1 MKRLHLLL
9 ITLSLLPGI
18 SSCMKAYDAAYSDS
32 FGGFTDAYLQI
43 SGFVMDYDTVQPVE
57 GILVTLTS
65 YLSGDTLHQRPVSS
79 VTTYTDKDGFYR
91 IRNRFNLAVYE
102 LDHILEF
109 TDEDPSDGVYPPVK
123 MDVSLSPASIAHAA
137 SGGYELDEIN
147 AFLSLSGSTST
158 Q

>member
-1 MKRLHLLL
+1 
-9 ITLSLLPGI
+9 
-18 SSCMKAYDAAYSDS
+18 MKAYSAAYSDS
-32 FGGFTDAYLQI
+32 FGGFTDAHLLI

-79 VTTYTDKDGFYR
+79 VTTHTGKDGFYS

-123 MDVSLSPASIAHAA
+123 MDVSLSPASIAHAD
-137 SGGYELDEIN
+137 SGGYELDDIN
-147 AFLSLSGSTST
+147 AFLSLSESTST